1 MNPKLKYIAGYLTVT
16 AALCLVFYLL
26 LSLAALTFNA
36 MVWPVYLRVLL
47 IFGNA
52 YIGSLAYNQLSPQ
65 WKSNNS
71 PSPN

>member
-1 MNPKLKYIAGYLTVT
+1 MKSKLKYIAGYLTVT
-16 AALCLVFYLL
+16 VALCAAFYFL
-26 LSLAALTFNA
+26 LSAAALTFNV

-52 YIGSLAYNQLSPQ
+52 YIGSLTYNQLSPQ

-71 PSPN
+71 PSQN